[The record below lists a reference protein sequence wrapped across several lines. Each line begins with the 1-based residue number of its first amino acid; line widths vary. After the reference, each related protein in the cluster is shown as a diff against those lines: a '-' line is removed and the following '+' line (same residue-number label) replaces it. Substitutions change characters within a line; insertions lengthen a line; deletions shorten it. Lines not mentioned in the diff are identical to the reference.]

1 MTDRRS
7 LTIVGVFPVAEI
19 RTGGHKRYVELAQ
32 QLIERGHR
40 VVHIC
45 RPGMAGS
52 LPGETI
58 PVIPDHV
65 QSYLIPRWWR
75 YRALVNQREAL
86 IRDVVRD
93 RGSANP
99 DLVLTFGETNYPAA
113 RAVADQFSVPLVFAL
128 RSNFVDEFL
137 QFGTFRQR
145 IPGFRRGQKRFQ
157 RWWKQRLERMFC
169 HGSDLIVFQ
178 TDYDRDNVITRNPEI
193 VQKSAV
199 IPNSFRVSWLPGEL
213 GRPVT
218 CHSETDD
225 HSGTNALAHRQPF
238 QLVYLGHL
246 NERKGVQYLFPALQI
261 LKDRGLTGFHLE
273 VVGFGGLETW
283 ARTYVNDN
291 GLDPFVTFHGRI
303 DDPLSHVAAADLMVI
318 PSLYDSFP
326 NTVLEALFVG
336 TPVIGADSAGI
347 STMLHFPQ
355 LLFPR
360 ADSEALADRLQ
371 HVLQDPAA
379 FREICRLSAD
389 RRVTFDFDWAERWEV
404 AFDDAC
410 AVRGIRRVDDRDC

>member
-1 MTDRRS
+1 MTDRQLR
-7 LTIVGVFPVAEI
+7 TIVGVFPIAEI
-19 RTGGHKRYVELAQ
+19 RTGGHKRYIELAR

-40 VVHIC
+40 VLHIC
-45 RPGMAGS
+45 RPSMATS

-58 PVIPDHV
+58 PAIPDHV

-75 YRALVNQREAL
+75 YRALVTQHASL
-86 IRDVVRD
+86 IRDAIRAG
-93 RGSANP
+93 GSGAP

-157 RWWKQRLERMFC
+157 RWWKHRLERMFC
-169 HGSDLIVFQ
+169 RGADLIVFQ

-193 VQKSAV
+193 ARKSAV
-199 IPNSFRVSWLPGEL
+199 VPNSFRASWLPAEL

-225 HSGTNALAHRQPF
+225 SGGTNAPAQWKPF
-238 QLVYLGHL
+238 RLVYLGHL
-246 NERKGVQYLFPALQI
+246 NERKGVQYLFPALRI
-261 LKDRGLTGFHLE
+261 LKDRGVTGFHLE

-283 ARTYVNDN
+283 ARSYVTDT
-291 GLDPFVTFHGRI
+291 GLDALVAFHGRV
-303 DDPLSHVAAADLMVI
+303 DRPLSIVAGADLMVI

-347 STMLHFPQ
+347 STMLHHQQ

-360 ADSEALADRLQ
+360 GDSQALADRLQ
-371 HVLQDPAA
+371 WLIEDRSEFQEV
-379 FREICRLSAD
+379 CRLSAD
-389 RRVTFDFDWAERWEV
+389 RRATFDFDWAERWESV
-404 AFDDAC
+404 FQ
-410 AVRGIRRVDDRDC
+410 AVVGARWRTR